1 MEPRDAMTSPLQ
13 VVIVVLGSG
22 GDVYPM
28 MALGAPLV
36 ARGHQVHFVSSP
48 HFGPRARAAG
58 FTFHA
63 CATEEDERR
72 ALQTSDLWK
81 PLKGFR
87 LLLQGILDNL
97 PTTYRLI
104 CDLHVPGQTI
114 ILSNSAALAAR
125 VARETLGIPLVT
137 THLQPIQLRSLY
149 VQPGVVVSDRWTP
162 IVSTFRTFFLPAVDR
177 WLFDPIVAPTLNAF
191 RGTFGLPPVRRVYDK
206 WIHSPD
212 LVLGLFP
219 EWFAAPQRDWPAH
232 THLVGFPRA
241 EPFIGAEL
249 GPELESYL
257 KAGPPPIV
265 FTAGTSMTVAHQF
278 FDAAVEA
285 SKSTGRRAL
294 LLTQYAEQLPAL
306 PDHVRHVRFA
316 PFDRLLPRAAALV
329 HHGGIGTMAAAFAA
343 GIPQLVVPFNFDQP
357 DNAARLRA
365 LGAGTFIRPGN
376 CKGPQV
382 ARALDRLL
390 TSSSVATTCQ
400 AIAERM
406 RHTRF
411 AADAADL
418 IEEMARTSVD
428 AARAQAS

>member
-1 MEPRDAMTSPLQ
+1 VNPMTAPWR
-13 VVIVVLGSG
+13 VVIVALGSG

-48 HFGPRARAAG
+48 HFAVRARAAG

-72 ALQTSDLWK
+72 ALQSTDLWK
-81 PLKGFR
+81 PVTGFR

-97 PTTYRLI
+97 PTVYRLI
-104 CDLHVPGQTI
+104 CDLHEPGRTI

-137 THLQPIQLRSLY
+137 IHLQPIQLRSLY
-149 VQPGVVVSDRWTP
+149 VQPGVVVSERWTP
-162 IVSTFRTFFLPAVDR
+162 VVSAFRTFFLPAVDR
-177 WLFDPIVAPTLNAF
+177 WLFDPIAAPTLNTF
-191 RGTFGLPPVRRVYDK
+191 RAKFGLPPVRRIYHK

-219 EWFAAPQRDWPAH
+219 DWFAAPQRDWPPH
-232 THLVGFPRA
+232 THLVGFPQA
-241 EPFIGAEL
+241 EPFTGAQIE
-249 GPELESYL
+249 PELESFL
-257 KAGPPPIV
+257 NAGPPPIV
-265 FTAGTSMTVAHQF
+265 FTAGTSMTAATQF
-278 FDAAVEA
+278 FAAAVEA
-285 SKSTGRRAL
+285 CRTNNRRAL
-294 LLTQYAEQLPAL
+294 LLTQYPEQLPPL
-306 PDHVRHVRFA
+306 PDQVRHVKFA

-365 LGAGTFIRPGN
+365 LGAGTFIRSQACNGA
-376 CKGPQV
+376 QV
-382 ARALDRLL
+382 ARALDGLL
-390 TSSSVATTCQ
+390 TSPAVAAKCE

-406 RHTRF
+406 RHRRF

-418 IEEMARTSVD
+418 IEAMARRSMVD
-428 AARAQAS
+428 VARAQAS